1 MQRFWKVNMKIK
13 KYDSIN
19 VIPFIDV
26 LLVLLAIVLMTS
38 TFIAKGVIPVSLPKA
53 SSSKEEKIEK
63 ELSIYI
69 KKSGEIFLEKNLVN
83 VEELVLKLKNVKKE
97 TPILINSDKN
107 AKFENFVSILDTLK
121 SNDFEN
127 ISIVTVKQK

>member
-1 MQRFWKVNMKIK
+1 MKIK

-38 TFIAKGVIPVSLPKA
+38 TFIAKGVIPVSLPKST
-53 SSSKEEKIEK
+53 SSDNKKIKK

-69 KKSGEIFLEKNLVN
+69 KDSGQIYLDKEELI
-83 VEELVLKLKNVKKE
+83 VEELLSKISQEEKDR
-97 TPILINSDKN
+97 PILINSDKD
-107 AKFENFVSILDTLK
+107 AKFEVFVSILDALK

-127 ISIVTVKQK
+127 ISIVTVKQQ